1 MIDKI
6 QDDIDR
12 INSKIAIIDE
22 KSLDMERSL
31 LSEDFI
37 LTMPD
42 NEYKGFTWLI
52 GILKDANY
60 SKIIDG
66 VVRIKYSDE
75 IWIILDVEK
84 SIKRSIWGVNHL
96 EVLIEWIDSNNFEN
110 TRMEK
115 ICVTSS
121 GIGTASDACTSFV
134 LWAESGFSNNI
145 ILDGILSRSILKIK
159 DAKNNLINPNLVR
172 QNLRQLRDENL
183 EKLIQMKE
191 EYERIKEDLDVI
203 GWIELYGRLVE
214 LEKIR
219 DLGIET
225 WLIESEI
232 KLIEDMFNY

>member
-1 MIDKI
+1 MINKV
-6 QDDIDR
+6 QDDNDR
-12 INSKIAIIDE
+12 INSKISITDE

-96 EVLIEWIDSNNFEN
+96 EILIEWIDSNNFEN

-159 DAKNNLINPNLVR
+159 DAKNNLINPNLAR

-191 EYERIKEDLDVI
+191 EYERIKEGLDVI

-219 DLGIET
+219 DLGVET

>member
-1 MIDKI
+1 MIEKVEDDIDKI
-6 QDDIDR
+6 
-12 INSKIAIIDE
+12 NSKFSIIGE
-22 KSLDMERSL
+22 KSLVMERSL
-31 LSEDFI
+31 LSEHFI

-66 VVRIKYSDE
+66 VIRIKYSDE
-75 IWIILDVEK
+75 IWIILDVER

-96 EVLIEWIDSNNFEN
+96 EILIEWIDSNNFEN
-110 TRMEK
+110 TRLEK

-159 DAKNNLINPNLVR
+159 DAKNNLINPNLAR

-203 GWIELYGRLVE
+203 GWNKLYGRLVE

-219 DLGIET
+219 DLGVET

-232 KLIEDMFNY
+232 KLIEDIFNY

>member
-1 MIDKI
+1 MINKV
-6 QDDIDR
+6 QDDNDR
-12 INSKIAIIDE
+12 INSKISITDE

-96 EVLIEWIDSNNFEN
+96 EILIEWIDPNNHKN
-110 TRMEK
+110 TKIEK

-159 DAKNNLINPNLVR
+159 DANNNLINPNLAR

-232 KLIEDMFNY
+232 KLIEDIFNY

>member
-1 MIDKI
+1 MIEKVEDDIDKI
-6 QDDIDR
+6 
-12 INSKIAIIDE
+12 NSKFSIIGE
-22 KSLDMERSL
+22 KSLVMERSL
-31 LSEDFI
+31 LSEHFI

-42 NEYKGFTWLI
+42 NEYRGFTWLI

-66 VVRIKYSDE
+66 VIRIKYSDE
-75 IWIILDVEK
+75 IWIILDVER

-96 EVLIEWIDSNNFEN
+96 EILIEWIDSNNFEN

-159 DAKNNLINPNLVR
+159 DAKNNLINPNLAR

-203 GWIELYGRLVE
+203 GWNKLYGRLVE

-219 DLGIET
+219 DLGVET

-232 KLIEDMFNY
+232 KLIEDIFNY

>member
-1 MIDKI
+1 MIEKVEDDIDKI
-6 QDDIDR
+6 
-12 INSKIAIIDE
+12 NSKFSIIGE
-22 KSLDMERSL
+22 KSLVMERSL
-31 LSEDFI
+31 LSEHFI

-42 NEYKGFTWLI
+42 NEYKGLTWLI

-66 VVRIKYSDE
+66 VIRIKYSDE
-75 IWIILDVEK
+75 IWIILDVER

-96 EVLIEWIDSNNFEN
+96 EILIEWIDSNNFEN

-159 DAKNNLINPNLVR
+159 DAKNNLINPNLAR

-203 GWIELYGRLVE
+203 GWNKLYGRLVE

-219 DLGIET
+219 DLGVET

-232 KLIEDMFNY
+232 KLIEDIFNY

>member
-1 MIDKI
+1 MIDKV

-96 EVLIEWIDSNNFEN
+96 EILIEWIDSNNFEN

-159 DAKNNLINPNLVR
+159 DANNNLINPNLAR

-183 EKLIQMKE
+183 EKLIEMKE

-225 WLIESEI
+225 WSIESEI
-232 KLIEDMFNY
+232 KLIEDIFNY

>member
-1 MIDKI
+1 MIDKV

-12 INSKIAIIDE
+12 INSKIPIIDE
-22 KSLDMERSL
+22 KTLVMERSL

-52 GILKDANY
+52 DILKDANY

-66 VVRIKYSDE
+66 VVRIKYSGE

-96 EVLIEWIDSNNFEN
+96 EILIEWIDSNNFEN

-159 DAKNNLINPNLVR
+159 DANNNLINPNLAR
-172 QNLRQLRDENL
+172 QNLRKLRDENL
-183 EKLIQMKE
+183 EKLIEMKE

-232 KLIEDMFNY
+232 KLIEDIFNY

>member
-1 MIDKI
+1 MIEKVEDDIDKI
-6 QDDIDR
+6 
-12 INSKIAIIDE
+12 NSKFSIIGE
-22 KSLDMERSL
+22 KSLVMERSL
-31 LSEDFI
+31 LSEHFI

-66 VVRIKYSDE
+66 VIRIKYSDE

-96 EVLIEWIDSNNFEN
+96 EILIEWIDSNNFEN

-159 DAKNNLINPNLVR
+159 DAKNNLINPNLAR

-203 GWIELYGRLVE
+203 GWNKLYGRLVE

-219 DLGIET
+219 DLGVET

-232 KLIEDMFNY
+232 KLIEDIFNY

>member
-66 VVRIKYSDE
+66 VVRIKYSGE

-96 EVLIEWIDSNNFEN
+96 EILIEWIDSNNFEN

-159 DAKNNLINPNLVR
+159 DAKNNLINPNLAR

-232 KLIEDMFNY
+232 KLIEDIFNY

>member
-1 MIDKI
+1 MNDKI

-96 EVLIEWIDSNNFEN
+96 EILIEWIDSNNFEN

-115 ICVTSS
+115 MCVTSS

-159 DAKNNLINPNLVR
+159 DANNNLINPNLAR

-183 EKLIQMKE
+183 EKLIEMKE

-232 KLIEDMFNY
+232 KLIEDIFNY

>member
-96 EVLIEWIDSNNFEN
+96 EILIEWIDSNNFKN

-159 DAKNNLINPNLVR
+159 DAKNNLINPNLAR

-203 GWIELYGRLVE
+203 GWNKLYGRLVE

-219 DLGIET
+219 DLGVET

>member
-12 INSKIAIIDE
+12 INSKIATIDE

-52 GILKDANY
+52 DILKDANY

-66 VVRIKYSDE
+66 VVRIKYSGE

-96 EVLIEWIDSNNFEN
+96 EILIEWIDSNNFEN

-159 DAKNNLINPNLVR
+159 DANNNLINPNLAR
-172 QNLRQLRDENL
+172 QNLRKLRDENL

-191 EYERIKEDLDVI
+191 DYERIKEDLDVI
-203 GWIELYGRLVE
+203 GWTKLYGRLVE

-219 DLGIET
+219 DLGVET

-232 KLIEDMFNY
+232 KLIEDIFNY

>member
-1 MIDKI
+1 MIDKV

-12 INSKIAIIDE
+12 INSKMSIIDE
-22 KSLDMERSL
+22 KSLEMERSL

-52 GILKDANY
+52 GILKKANY

-96 EVLIEWIDSNNFEN
+96 EILIEWIDSNNFEN
-110 TRMEK
+110 TRLEK

-159 DAKNNLINPNLVR
+159 DAKNNLINPNLAR

-203 GWIELYGRLVE
+203 GWTKLYGRLVE

-219 DLGIET
+219 DLGVET

-232 KLIEDMFNY
+232 KLIEDIFNY

>member
-1 MIDKI
+1 
-6 QDDIDR
+6 
-12 INSKIAIIDE
+12 
-22 KSLDMERSL
+22 
-31 LSEDFI
+31 
-37 LTMPD
+37 MPD

-52 GILKDANY
+52 GILKNANY
-60 SKIIDG
+60 SKIING

-96 EVLIEWIDSNNFEN
+96 EILIEWIDSNNFEN
-110 TRMEK
+110 TRLEK

-159 DAKNNLINPNLVR
+159 DAKNNLINPNLAR

-203 GWIELYGRLVE
+203 GWTKLYGRLVE

-219 DLGIET
+219 DLGVET

-232 KLIEDMFNY
+232 KLIEDIFNY

>member
-1 MIDKI
+1 MIEKVEDDIDKI
-6 QDDIDR
+6 
-12 INSKIAIIDE
+12 NSKFSIIGE
-22 KSLDMERSL
+22 KSLVMERSL
-31 LSEDFI
+31 LSEHFI

-66 VVRIKYSDE
+66 VIRIKYSDE
-75 IWIILDVEK
+75 IWIILDVER

-96 EVLIEWIDSNNFEN
+96 EILIEWIDSNNFEN

-159 DAKNNLINPNLVR
+159 DAKNNLINPNLAR

-203 GWIELYGRLVE
+203 GWNKLYGRLVE

-219 DLGIET
+219 DLGVET

-232 KLIEDMFNY
+232 KLIEDIFNY

>member
-96 EVLIEWIDSNNFEN
+96 EILIEWIDSNNFKN

-159 DAKNNLINPNLVR
+159 DANNNLINPNLAR

-183 EKLIQMKE
+183 EKLIEMKE

-232 KLIEDMFNY
+232 KLIEDIFNY

>member
-96 EVLIEWIDSNNFEN
+96 EILIEWIDSNNFEN

-159 DAKNNLINPNLVR
+159 DAKNNLINPNLAR

-183 EKLIQMKE
+183 EKLIEMKE

-232 KLIEDMFNY
+232 KLIEDIFNY

>member
-1 MIDKI
+1 MIEKVEDDIDKI
-6 QDDIDR
+6 NGKFSITGK
-12 INSKIAIIDE
+12 KI
-22 KSLDMERSL
+22 LDMERSL
-31 LSEDFI
+31 LSEQFI

-42 NEYKGFTWLI
+42 NEYRGFTWLI
-52 GILKDANY
+52 GILKDANHA
-60 SKIIDG
+60 KIIDRS
-66 VVRIKYSDE
+66 VRMKYSDE
-75 IWIILDVEK
+75 VWIILDVEK

-96 EVLIEWIDSNNFEN
+96 EILIEWIDSTNLKN

-115 ICVTSS
+115 VCVTSS

-159 DAKNNLINPNLVR
+159 DSKNNLINPNLGR
-172 QNLRQLRDENL
+172 QNLLKLRDENL
-183 EKLIQMKE
+183 EKLIEMKE

-203 GWIELYGRLVE
+203 GWDKLYGRLVE

>member
-1 MIDKI
+1 MIEKVEDDIDKI
-6 QDDIDR
+6 
-12 INSKIAIIDE
+12 NSKFSIIGE
-22 KSLDMERSL
+22 KSLVMERSL
-31 LSEDFI
+31 LSEHFI

-66 VVRIKYSDE
+66 VIRIKYSDE
-75 IWIILDVEK
+75 IWIILDVER

-96 EVLIEWIDSNNFEN
+96 EILIEWIDSNNFEN

-145 ILDGILSRSILKIK
+145 ILDGILSRTILKIK
-159 DAKNNLINPNLVR
+159 DAKNNLINPNLAR

-203 GWIELYGRLVE
+203 GWNKLYGRLVE

-219 DLGIET
+219 DLGVET

-232 KLIEDMFNY
+232 KLIEDIFNY

>member
-96 EVLIEWIDSNNFEN
+96 EILIEWIDSNNFEN

-159 DAKNNLINPNLVR
+159 DANNNLINPNLAR

-183 EKLIQMKE
+183 EKLIEMKE

-219 DLGIET
+219 DLGVET

>member
-96 EVLIEWIDSNNFEN
+96 EILIEWIDSNNFEN

-159 DAKNNLINPNLVR
+159 DAKNNLINPNLAR

-232 KLIEDMFNY
+232 KLIEDIFNY

>member
-96 EVLIEWIDSNNFEN
+96 EILIEWIDSNNFEN

-159 DAKNNLINPNLVR
+159 DANNNLINPNLAR

-183 EKLIQMKE
+183 EKLIEMKE

-232 KLIEDMFNY
+232 KLIEDIFNY

>member
-1 MIDKI
+1 MIDKV

-12 INSKIAIIDE
+12 INSKMSIIDE

-52 GILKDANY
+52 GILKKANY

-96 EVLIEWIDSNNFEN
+96 EILIEWIDSNNFEN
-110 TRMEK
+110 TRLEK

-159 DAKNNLINPNLVR
+159 DAKNNLINPNLAR

-203 GWIELYGRLVE
+203 GWTKLYGRLVE

-219 DLGIET
+219 DLGVET

-232 KLIEDMFNY
+232 KLIEDIFNY

>member
-1 MIDKI
+1 MIDKV

-52 GILKDANY
+52 DILKDANY

-66 VVRIKYSDE
+66 VVRIKYSGE

-96 EVLIEWIDSNNFEN
+96 EILIEWIDSNNFEN

-159 DAKNNLINPNLVR
+159 DANNNLINPNLAR
-172 QNLRQLRDENL
+172 QNLRKLRDENL
-183 EKLIQMKE
+183 EKLIEMKE

-232 KLIEDMFNY
+232 KLIEDIFNY

>member
-1 MIDKI
+1 MIDKV

-96 EVLIEWIDSNNFEN
+96 EILIEWIDSNNFEN

-159 DAKNNLINPNLVR
+159 DANNNLINPNLAR

-183 EKLIQMKE
+183 EKLIEMKE

-232 KLIEDMFNY
+232 KLIEDIFNY

>member
-1 MIDKI
+1 MINKV
-6 QDDIDR
+6 QDDNDR
-12 INSKIAIIDE
+12 INSKISITDE

-96 EVLIEWIDSNNFEN
+96 EILIEWIDSNNFEN

-159 DAKNNLINPNLVR
+159 DANNNLINPNLAR

-219 DLGIET
+219 DLGVET

>member
-1 MIDKI
+1 MIEKVEDDIDKI
-6 QDDIDR
+6 
-12 INSKIAIIDE
+12 NSKFSIIGE
-22 KSLDMERSL
+22 KSLVMERSL
-31 LSEDFI
+31 LSEHFI

-66 VVRIKYSDE
+66 LIRIKYSDE
-75 IWIILDVEK
+75 IWIILDVER

-96 EVLIEWIDSNNFEN
+96 EILIEWIDSNNFEN

-159 DAKNNLINPNLVR
+159 DAKNNLINPNLAR

-203 GWIELYGRLVE
+203 GWNKLYGRLVE

-219 DLGIET
+219 DLGVET

-232 KLIEDMFNY
+232 KLIEDIFNY

>member
-1 MIDKI
+1 MIEKVEDDIDKI
-6 QDDIDR
+6 
-12 INSKIAIIDE
+12 NSKFSIIGE
-22 KSLDMERSL
+22 KSLVMERSL
-31 LSEDFI
+31 LSEHFI

-52 GILKDANY
+52 GILKKANY

-66 VVRIKYSDE
+66 VIRIKYSDE

-96 EVLIEWIDSNNFEN
+96 EILIEWIDSNNFEN

-159 DAKNNLINPNLVR
+159 DAKNNLINPNLAR

-203 GWIELYGRLVE
+203 GWTKLYGRLVE

-219 DLGIET
+219 DLGVET

-232 KLIEDMFNY
+232 KLIEDIFNY

>member
-1 MIDKI
+1 MIEKVEDDIDKI
-6 QDDIDR
+6 
-12 INSKIAIIDE
+12 NSKFPIIGE
-22 KSLDMERSL
+22 KSLVMERSL
-31 LSEDFI
+31 LSEHFI

-42 NEYKGFTWLI
+42 NEYKGLTWLI

-66 VVRIKYSDE
+66 VIRIKYSDE

-96 EVLIEWIDSNNFEN
+96 EILIEWIDSNNFEN

-159 DAKNNLINPNLVR
+159 DAKNNLINPNLAR

-203 GWIELYGRLVE
+203 GWNKLYGRLVE

-219 DLGIET
+219 DLGVET

-232 KLIEDMFNY
+232 KLIEDIFNY

>member
-1 MIDKI
+1 MIDKV

-96 EVLIEWIDSNNFEN
+96 EILIEWIDSNNFEN

-115 ICVTSS
+115 MCVTSS

-159 DAKNNLINPNLVR
+159 DANNNLINPNLAR

-183 EKLIQMKE
+183 EKLIEMKE

-232 KLIEDMFNY
+232 KLIEDIFNY

>member
-1 MIDKI
+1 MIDKV

-12 INSKIAIIDE
+12 INSKMSIIDE

-52 GILKDANY
+52 GILKKANY

-96 EVLIEWIDSNNFEN
+96 EILIEWIDSNNFEN

-159 DAKNNLINPNLVR
+159 DAKNNLINPNLAR

-203 GWIELYGRLVE
+203 GWTKLYGRLVE

-219 DLGIET
+219 DLGVET

-232 KLIEDMFNY
+232 KLIEDIFNY